1 MVFSIFTTPTSR
13 LKAVTNEE
21 ITKAHKKDRRFTR
34 SNNNTVPQLI
44 FTGRKFTCMNTYLQI
59 ISVYIHIKYLYVSPS
74 SISSHP

>member
-21 ITKAHKKDRRFTR
+21 IMKAHKKDHRFTR

-44 FTGRKFTCMNTYLQI
+44 FTGWKFTFMNTYL
-59 ISVYIHIKYLYVSPS
+59 
-74 SISSHP
+74 